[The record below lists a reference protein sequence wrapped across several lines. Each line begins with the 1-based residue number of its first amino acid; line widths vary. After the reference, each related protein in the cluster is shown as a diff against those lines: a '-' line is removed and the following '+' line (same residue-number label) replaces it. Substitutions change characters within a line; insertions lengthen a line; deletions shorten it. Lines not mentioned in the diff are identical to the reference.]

1 MNLIKSYFFQ
11 YFVGNKQKD
20 KEFIEE
26 EIKKDEDIEMR
37 DVEQDNNEEE
47 EVQKQHDTTIE
58 QFKFI
63 CKQRNQLICIVTKKL
78 KFLDVASFLAPG
90 YSYSKKWKNRKA
102 FSHMNTLHPW
112 TS

>member
-1 MNLIKSYFFQ
+1 
-11 YFVGNKQKD
+11 
-20 KEFIEE
+20 
-26 EIKKDEDIEMR
+26 MR

-90 YSYSKKWKNRKA
+90 YSYSKYLKA
-102 FSHMNTLHPW
+102 FKVKEQKGFFPYEYVFPW
-112 TS
+112 IS